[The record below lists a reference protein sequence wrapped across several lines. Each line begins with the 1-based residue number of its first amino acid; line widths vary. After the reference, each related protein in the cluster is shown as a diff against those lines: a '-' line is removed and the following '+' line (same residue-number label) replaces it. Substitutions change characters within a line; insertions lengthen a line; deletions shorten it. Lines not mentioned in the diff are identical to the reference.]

1 MNLIEL
7 VLEPIGHLV
16 ELAAHLRVGA
26 ARSRPSRIAIEG

>member
-7 VLEPIGHLV
+7 VLERIDHLV

-26 ARSRPSRIAIEG
+26 ARGRGRRE

>member
-1 MNLIEL
+1 MNLIER

-26 ARSRPSRIAIEG
+26 ARGRGG